1 MKKRLDTTAIVHT
14 ARMNENTINAYR
26 ISIAMDH
33 TVNPQLLQQAVD
45 NTTALSNDLLPYGG
59 RWLLGLF

>member
-1 MKKRLDTTAIVHT
+1 MREYMKKRLDTTAIVHT

-33 TVNPQLLQQAVD
+33 TVNPQLLQQAPDVP
-45 NTTALSNDLLPYGG
+45 LPQDL
-59 RWLLGLF
+59 R